1 LKFQKG
7 IQKLNFSMYK
17 TLCFI
22 ALFWIGLHP
31 VLAQDTSKRQQELEA
46 QRIRLKNEIKQINEL
61 LFTNTKTRK
70 NALSEAEDLQVKL
83 NVRSELIKV
92 TNEQANILSRKIS
105 LNQRN
110 IGDQRKELELLKED
124 YASMIQKSYASKS
137 LKNRLMFLFSSE
149 SFLQAYKRIQYLK
162 QYASYRRKQGLA
174 ISEKTQLLQQ
184 LNQTL
189 IDEKEKKTLLIKE
202 NRAVQQ
208 KLAEDRKEQESLIKV
223 LKRKER
229 SLAAQISKKEKQSN
243 EIDQAINRLIRE
255 AIAASNKAAG
265 KKGNK
270 TFELTPEAKLIAASF
285 SSNKGRLPWPLEKG
299 VVIQRFGRQPHP
311 VVKTT
316 TIQSNGVT
324 LATTEKAQVR
334 AVFEGEVMSVVT
346 YKGSNPS
353 VLIRHG
359 NFISVYKNLG
369 KLYVKKG
376 DKVKAKQAIGEV
388 FTNQQNGKT
397 ELQFSIF
404 NNVTAL
410 DPKGWIYQM

>member
-1 LKFQKG
+1 MKFQRD
-7 IQKLNFSMYK
+7 IPKLNFRMYK
-17 TLCFI
+17 TFCLI
-22 ALFWIGLHP
+22 AFFWIGMHS
-31 VLAQDTSKRQQELEA
+31 VSAQDTTKRQQELEA
-46 QRIRLKNEIKQINEL
+46 QRIRLKNEIKQINQL

-70 NALSEAEDLQVKL
+70 NALNEAEDLQVKL
-83 NVRSELIKV
+83 SVRVELIKV
-92 TNEQANILSRKIS
+92 TNEQVNILTRRIN

-110 IGDQRKELELLKED
+110 IGNQRKELELLKED
-124 YASMIQKSYASKS
+124 YARMIQKSYASKS

-174 ISEKTQLLQQ
+174 ISEKTQLLQK

-189 IDEKEKKTLLIKE
+189 IDEKGKKVVLIKE
-202 NRAVQQ
+202 NRAVQEQ
-208 KLAEDRKEQESLIKV
+208 LAEERKQQQSLIKN

-229 SLAAQISKKEKQSN
+229 SLAAQISKKQKKRK
-243 EIDQAINRLIRE
+243 EIDREINRLIRE
-255 AIAASNKAAG
+255 AIAASNKAVG
-265 KKGNK
+265 KKGGK
-270 TFELTPEAKLIAASF
+270 IFELTPEAKLIAANF
-285 SSNKGRLPWPLEKG
+285 SANKGRLPWPLEKG
-299 VVIQRFGRQPHP
+299 IVIQKFGRQPHP

-324 LATTEKAQVR
+324 LATAPSTQVR
-334 AVFEGEVMSVVT
+334 AIFEGEVMSVVLI
-346 YKGSNPS
+346 KGSNPS

-376 DKVKAKQAIGEV
+376 DKVKAKETIGEF
-388 FTNQQNGKT
+388 FTNQQTGKT

-404 NNVTAL
+404 NNVKVL
-410 DPKGWIYQM
+410 NPKGWIYQM